1 MLTYSTV
8 IFILVTTVA
17 ILSLIAWILS
27 NRKLVQYRNRKID
40 IWKKTLDVKNLVTD
54 ETLLSE
60 AREQWKW
67 DFDVVL
73 QHYMCACNSL
83 NIQASSNCKIMEKV
97 LKEYPPFLTSEVYPR
112 IEFKNGA
119 LMYHFV
125 NKSNTRKLSIPITQG
140 DLENPHFT
148 SHDYSGKFYYISRG
162 WDY

>member
-27 NRKLVQYRNRKID
+27 NRKLAQYRNRKID

-60 AREQWKW
+60 ARKQWVW

-73 QHYMCACNSL
+73 KYYMCACNSL

-97 LKEYPPFLTSEVYPR
+97 LKEYPPFLTSEVYSR
-112 IEFKNGA
+112 MEFKNGT
-119 LMYHFV
+119 LTYHFV
-125 NKSNTRKLSIPITQG
+125 NKSNTRKLSIPITQK

-148 SHDYSGKFYYISRG
+148 SHDYSGKFYYISSG

>member
-17 ILSLIAWILS
+17 ILSLIARILS
-27 NRKLVQYRNRKID
+27 NRKLAQYRNRKID

-60 AREQWKW
+60 ARKQWNW

-73 QHYMCACNSL
+73 EHYMCACNSL

-97 LKEYPPFLTSEVYPR
+97 LKEYPPFLTSEVYPCM
-112 IEFKNGA
+112 EFKNGT
-119 LMYHFV
+119 LTYHFV
-125 NKSNTRKLSIPITQG
+125 NKSNTRKMSMPITQR
-140 DLENPHFT
+140 DLENPRFT
-148 SHDYSGKFYYISRG
+148 SHDHSGKFYYISRG